1 MSSSEVG
8 RFGGLHVG
16 GNVQRML
23 LEVDGSP
30 APGGGVA
37 LVRAAL
43 KVGEGV
49 GEGEGE
55 SSRL

>member
-1 MSSSEVG
+1 M
-8 RFGGLHVG
+8 HVG
-16 GNVQRML
+16 GSVQRMW

-43 KVGEGV
+43 NVGDGV

-55 SSRL
+55 SSCR

>member
-1 MSSSEVG
+1 M
-8 RFGGLHVG
+8 HVG
-16 GNVQRML
+16 GNVQRMW

-55 SSRL
+55 SSCR